1 MWFDGVELIDDRD
14 MVVKA
19 CRDAGDFEP
28 ESRRAWLAACRPGAL
43 ALDVGAYTG
52 LYALLAAK
60 GGAMVL
66 AYEPNPAVF
75 GRLRANIARNGL
87 AVAAFPVAVGDRPAS
102 AQLWMKHGTMTSAG
116 RIASEGQGKPVNVRV
131 TDITCAVL
139 PVQHLPVTAI
149 KVDVEGHE
157 LPALRGMEQIIQRDH
172 PLVIAEALDQHHADQ
187 LVRHMAE
194 RGYAHRWADGRNL
207 IFEHEGAGR
216 D

>member
-19 CRDAGDFEP
+19 CRDAGEFEP
-28 ESRRAWLAACRPGAL
+28 EARLAWLAACRPGGVV
-43 ALDVGAYTG
+43 LDVGAYTG

-60 GGAMVL
+60 AGATVF
-66 AYEPNPAVF
+66 AYEPNPSAF
-75 GRLRANIARNGL
+75 ARLRANAARNGL
-87 AVAAFPVAVGDRPAS
+87 AVPAFGVAVGDQPGMAR
-102 AQLWMKHGTMTSAG
+102 LWMKHGTMTSAG
-116 RIASEGQGKPVNVRV
+116 RISDEGQGTAIDVRV
-131 TDITCAVL
+131 TDLPCSAL

-172 PLVIAEALDQHHADQ
+172 PLVIAEALDQTHADQ

-194 RGYAHRWADGRNL
+194 RGYGHRWADGRNL